1 MITIE
6 NRDDYITM
14 TRLLRKSRTDSI
26 RIKIRDCEYLWDK
39 NAFTLNNDNTVH
51 GMYMDACKYINC
63 CAIVAKYC
71 PSLKNEQLNDARNFV
86 ESTRLL
92 VNLIKEGGDA

>member
-6 NRDDYITM
+6 TRDDYITI

-26 RIKIRDCEYLWDK
+26 RIKIRGCEYLWIK
-39 NAFTLNNDNTVH
+39 NDFTINSDSTVH
-51 GMYMDACKYINC
+51 GMHMRACRYIHSC
-63 CAIVAKYC
+63 SIVAKYC
-71 PSLKNEQLNDARNFV
+71 PSLKNEQLNEARNFV

-92 VNLIKEGGDA
+92 VNLRNERGDA

>member
-26 RIKIRDCEYLWDK
+26 RIKIRGSEYIWVK
-39 NAFTLNNDNTVH
+39 NVFTNVH
-51 GMYMDACKYINC
+51 NSSIHDIHMNACRYINS
-63 CAIVAKYC
+63 CAIVARAM
-71 PSLKNEQLNDARNFV
+71 PSIKNEQLHDARNFI
-86 ESTRLL
+86 ETTRLL
-92 VNLIKEGGDA
+92 VNSRKERGVA